1 MLDGCANPLPHSI
14 VPPPMKLFT
23 RIFKEKPANHDIV
36 AWAENKKPIRISSQ
50 KDNEKPTFKFE
61 AKVVPKQTSSAV
73 TQVGPNATTRVSLRE
88 VSLSK
93 SRLSNLDLQGGESA
107 SPTKA
112 RGFKP
117 LRISRKLSPSKG
129 TKIDSQ
135 EATTTILRRDSVEEG
150 PGRRQTVITQQG
162 ASTLH
167 KNFASTCTTAGSQI
181 RTGKLDLNP
190 SFRFIAKKPEFSSRS
205 ILKTEM
211 SQLGGQIQNSLMTN
225 TFKDKEI
232 PSEPR
237 CQLPGGLPLRQLV
250 APKSLG
256 LLVASPTPGEPS
268 PMSLPEQPPSLH
280 TLEGPASVHRRH
292 VTRPRM
298 RSHQKWVDPGS
309 RVEDIIISFQK
320 DL

>member
-23 RIFKEKPANHDIV
+23 RIFKEKPADHEIV
-36 AWAENKKPIRISSQ
+36 AWAEKKNPIKISLQ
-50 KDNEKPTFKFE
+50 KDTEKPTFKFE
-61 AKVVPKQTSSAV
+61 AKVVPKLASSTV

-129 TKIDSQ
+129 TKTDSQ
-135 EATTTILRRDSVEEG
+135 EATTSILRRDSVEEG

-181 RTGKLDLNP
+181 RTGKLELNP
-190 SFRFIAKKPEFSSRS
+190 SLRFISKKPESSNRS

-237 CQLPGGLPLRQLV
+237 CQLPGGLPFRQLV
-250 APKSLG
+250 VPKSLG
-256 LLVASPTPGEPS
+256 LLVASPAPGEPS
-268 PMSLPEQPPSLH
+268 PMSFPEQPLSLH
-280 TLEGPASVHRRH
+280 THERPASVRRRH

-298 RSHQKWVDPGS
+298 RPSQKWVDPGS